1 MRIIL
6 ISLLFLLLPLAVNA
20 ELFMNKPL
28 HEDINLSK
36 ISFPEDKEVKELLG
50 DNPVYL
56 NIVMNYIKS
65 LIFNNGKV
73 SKEQQYTLQQ
83 TLDNLPSAK
92 KARIN
97 EIIEKQLAR
106 CNCKFMIIDLSGGDH
121 YLPLKIIKANE

>member
-1 MRIIL
+1 MRKTLIL
-6 ISLLFLLLPLAVNA
+6 ILFLLLPHTVSA

-28 HEDINLSK
+28 HEDINFSK
-36 ISFPEDKEVKELLG
+36 ISFPEENEIKELLG
-50 DNPVYL
+50 DNPSNL
-56 NIVMNYIKS
+56 NIVMIYIKS

-73 SKEQQYTLQQ
+73 SKEQQYTLQE

-92 KARIN
+92 KVRIN